1 MTQLTDKT
9 FAVKVPEGANG
20 FLIQAGR
27 LLYYDGTPCPD
38 NTRGIC
44 LPPGSYTFL
53 FCTSKVTEEQAR
65 KVVAWIEIAGKIG
78 YYDYMN
84 PQPYRYFDNYVDSL
98 RSLLKAKG
106 CDGEWVVV
114 EKI

>member
-9 FAVKVPEGANG
+9 FAVKVPEGAKDC
-20 FLIQAGR
+20 F
-27 LLYYDGTPCPD
+27 YDGRYSVGFYY
-38 NTRGIC
+38 NGELRFVH
-44 LPPGSYTFL
+44 LSPGSYTFL
-53 FCTSKVTEEQAR
+53 FCTSNVTEEQAR

-98 RSLLKAKG
+98 RSLLKANG
-106 CDGEWVVV
+106 CEGEFAVV